1 MKNLRLL
8 VGMPVICGGRK
19 LGRVVQA
26 QVSEELTCMTGLF
39 VDAGIKGTRFIPSS
53 DVSVLGDVA
62 VLVRSEGRRG
72 ARAQCGYPR
81 RALTPD
87 GKHLGAIC
95 GAGVNEE
102 SLNVEA
108 LELSI
113 GWLED
118 VLTGRRRVRRF
129 TVNEP
134 GGEVVVIEMDGEELG
149 MKGLI
154 TGRVVGAS
162 QRRWRWHDEPANE
175 KENWQYGHPGQQRG
189 SG

>member
-26 QVSEELTCMTGLF
+26 QVSEELTRMTGLF

-53 DVSVLGDVA
+53 DV
-62 VLVRSEGRRG
+62 RRG

-129 TVNEP
+129 TVNQP
-134 GGEVVVIEMDGEELG
+134 GGEVVVIEMDGEEL
-149 MKGLI
+149 
-154 TGRVVGAS
+154 
-162 QRRWRWHDEPANE
+162 E
-175 KENWQYGHPGQQRG
+175 
-189 SG
+189 

>member
-26 QVSEELTCMTGLF
+26 QVSEELTRMTGLF

-87 GKHLGAIC
+87 ASTW
-95 GAGVNEE
+95 ARFA
-102 SLNVEA
+102 A
-108 LELSI
+108 L
-113 GWLED
+113 
-118 VLTGRRRVRRF
+118 
-129 TVNEP
+129 
-134 GGEVVVIEMDGEELG
+134 
-149 MKGLI
+149 
-154 TGRVVGAS
+154 A
-162 QRRWRWHDEPANE
+162 
-175 KENWQYGHPGQQRG
+175 
-189 SG
+189 

>member
-1 MKNLRLL
+1 MREKPEAAGGHASHLRGSQAGTGGAGAS
-8 VGMPVICGGRK
+8 VGGTD
-19 LGRVVQA
+19 
-26 QVSEELTCMTGLF
+26 SHDGLF

-102 SLNVEA
+102 A
-108 LELSI
+108 
-113 GWLED
+113 
-118 VLTGRRRVRRF
+118 
-129 TVNEP
+129 
-134 GGEVVVIEMDGEELG
+134 
-149 MKGLI
+149 
-154 TGRVVGAS
+154 
-162 QRRWRWHDEPANE
+162 
-175 KENWQYGHPGQQRG
+175 
-189 SG
+189 